1 MAPPLTCGALAHGAG
16 VSHNHAV
23 KLSAKVDY
31 AIRAAL
37 ELAAADPNAVK
48 AEAVARA
55 QGIPHA
61 FLENIFADL
70 RRAGLVHSQRG
81 AQGGYRL
88 ARSAQEITVADVMR
102 IQLGHLVEIHGE
114 RPEDLEYPGAAA
126 SMREVW
132 VAVRASMRGVLD
144 QVTLADVVA
153 GDLPPPVEALLRPDE
168 AWRAGYWHPAPGG

>member
-1 MAPPLTCGALAHGAG
+1 M
-16 VSHNHAV
+16 

-37 ELAAADPNAVK
+37 ELAAAHPHALK
-48 AEAVARA
+48 GEAVARA
-55 QGIPHA
+55 QGIPQA

-88 ARSAQEITVADVMR
+88 ARSPHEITVADVMR

-114 RPEDLEYPGAAA
+114 RPEGLEYSGAAA

-153 GDLPPPVEALLRPDE
+153 GELPPAVEVLLRSED
-168 AWRAGYWHPAPGG
+168 AWRAGYWLPGPGG

>member
-1 MAPPLTCGALAHGAG
+1 M
-16 VSHNHAV
+16 

-37 ELAAADPNAVK
+37 ELAAADPNAVT

-55 QGIPHA
+55 QGIPLP

-88 ARSAQEITVADVMR
+88 ARSAEEITVADVMR
-102 IQLGHLVEIHGE
+102 IELGHLVEIHGE
-114 RPEDLEYPGAAA
+114 RPEDLAYPEAAA

-132 VAVRASMRGVLD
+132 VAVRASMRAVLD
-144 QVTLADVVA
+144 EVSLAEVVA
-153 GDLPPPVEALLRPDE
+153 GDLPPTVQRLLGSAG
-168 AWRAGYWHPAPGG
+168 AWRAGYWSPTAEP